1 MIQKVKT
8 PEMKAKKPSPEI
20 DLLFC
25 CARTSID
32 SAIAEQIKTILN
44 GNIDWTYLIEIASR
58 HATKP
63 LLYHHLSTICP
74 EAVPQP
80 ILDRLRND
88 YRANA
93 LRNMSLTKEL
103 LKLLNLFEKHQIP
116 AITYKGAALT
126 AAIYGNLSLRQFG
139 DLDILVQP
147 QDFSRAKELLI
158 SQGYHPDLTFEW
170 EESWINNKNK
180 VNVDLHQ
187 RIAPQYFPLLLDF
200 DDLWQRLELVSII
213 GTTVNTI
220 STEDLLII
228 LALQIAKDSWEQEQK
243 LSQICDIAELIRSHQ
258 QLDWERIIKQAKNL
272 GSERMLLVSLLLAK
286 ELLDA
291 KIPTEIERRLQ
302 GDRLIKLLSSKL
314 QQWLFYSSDSTIE
327 KMQKLFF
334 FPFGVRE
341 RLQDK
346 INYGRRLSYLS
357 YLGIKNRVQGI
368 GSSTIK
374 QG

>member
-1 MIQKVKT
+1 MSQKVKVK
-8 PEMKAKKPSPEI
+8 EMKAKESRPEI
-20 DLLFC
+20 ELLLC

-32 SAIAEQIKTILN
+32 STMAERIKTIVQE
-44 GNIDWTYLIEIASR
+44 NIDWKYLIEIASQ

-63 LLYHHLSTICP
+63 LLYHNLSSICP

-88 YRANA
+88 YRVNA

-158 SQGYHPDLTFEW
+158 SQGYHPESKFEW
-170 EESWINNKNK
+170 EESLINNKNK
-180 VNVDLHQ
+180 VNVDLHK
-187 RIAPQYFPLLLDF
+187 RIAPKYFPLLLDF
-200 DDLWQRLELVSII
+200 DGLWQRLEPVSLI
-213 GTTVNTI
+213 GTTVTTLC
-220 STEDLLII
+220 TEDLLII
-228 LALQIAKDSWEQEQK
+228 LAMQIAKDSWEQQQK

-258 QLDWERIIKQAKNL
+258 QLDWGRIIKQAKNL

-286 ELLDA
+286 DILDA
-291 KIPTEIERRLQ
+291 KLPAEIKQRLQ
-302 GDRLIKLLSSKL
+302 GDRLIKILAGKL
-314 QQWLFYSSDSTIE
+314 RQWLFDSSDSASE
-327 KMQKLFF
+327 KLQKLFF
-334 FPFGVRE
+334 FPFAIRE
-341 RLQDK
+341 SLQDK
-346 INYGRRLSYLS
+346 INYARRLTYLS
-357 YLGIKNRVQGI
+357 YLGIKNRVQG
-368 GSSTIK
+368 
-374 QG
+374 

>member
-1 MIQKVKT
+1 MSQKVK
-8 PEMKAKKPSPEI
+8 AKEIKLKESRPEI
-20 DLLFC
+20 ELLIC

-32 SAIAEQIKTILN
+32 STMTERIKTILQ
-44 GNIDWTYLIEIASR
+44 GKIDWKYLIEIASQ

-63 LLYHHLSTICP
+63 VLYHHLSSICP

-80 ILDRLRND
+80 IFDRLRND

-126 AAIYGNLSLRQFG
+126 AALYGNLSLRQFG

-158 SQGYHPDLTFEW
+158 SQGYHPDSTFEW
-170 EESWINNKNK
+170 EESLINHKTR
-180 VNVDLHQ
+180 VNVDLHK
-187 RIAPQYFPLLLDF
+187 RIAPKYFPLLLDF
-200 DDLWQRLELVSII
+200 EDLWQRLETVSLI
-213 GTTVNTI
+213 GTTVTTLC
-220 STEDLLII
+220 TEDLLII
-228 LALQIAKDSWEQEQK
+228 LAMQITKDSWEQEQK

-258 QLDWERIIKQAKNL
+258 QLDWGRIIKQAKSL
-272 GSERMLLVSLLLAK
+272 GSERMLLISLLLAK
-286 ELLDA
+286 DILDA
-291 KIPTEIERRLQ
+291 KLPAEIEQRLQ
-302 GDRLIKLLSSKL
+302 GDRLIKLLAAKL
-314 QQWLFYSSDSTIE
+314 RRWLFDSSDSEIE
-327 KMQKLFF
+327 KLQKLFF

-346 INYGRRLSYLS
+346 INYGRRLTYLS
-357 YLGIKNRVQGI
+357 YLAVKNRLQGI
-368 GSSTIK
+368 GASTIK

>member
-1 MIQKVKT
+1 MIQKVTDK
-8 PEMKAKKPSPEI
+8 EIKVKESRPEI
-20 DLLFC
+20 ELLLC

-32 SAIAEQIKTILN
+32 TAMAERIKTLLQE
-44 GNIDWTYLIEIASR
+44 NIDWTYLIEIASQ

-63 LLYHHLSTICP
+63 LLYQSLSTICP

-80 ILDRLRND
+80 IFDRLRND

-103 LKLLNLFEKHQIP
+103 LKLLNLFETHQIP

-126 AAIYGNLSLRQFG
+126 AAMYGNLSLRQFG
-139 DLDILVQP
+139 DLDILVQQ

-158 SQGYHPDLTFEW
+158 SQGYHPELKFEW
-170 EESWINNKNK
+170 EESLINNKTK
-180 VNVDLHQ
+180 VNVDLHK

-200 DDLWQRLELVSII
+200 DGLWQRLEPVSLV
-213 GTTVNTI
+213 GTTVTTLC
-220 STEDLLII
+220 TEDLLII
-228 LALQIAKDSWEQEQK
+228 LAMQIAKDSWEQEQK

-258 QLDWERIIKQAKNL
+258 ELDWGRIIKKAKTL

-286 ELLDA
+286 DLLDA
-291 KIPTEIERRLQ
+291 KLSAEIKQRLQ
-302 GDRLIKLLSSKL
+302 GDLLIKLLAAKL
-314 QQWLFYSSDSTIE
+314 HKWLFYSYGSMSE
-327 KMQKLFF
+327 KMQKLFL

-341 RLQDK
+341 RLNDK
-346 INYGRRLSYLS
+346 INYGRRLTYLS
-357 YLGIKNRVQGI
+357 YLGVKNRVEQI
-368 GSSTIK
+368 GSLFVK